1 MDIDLLFLISG
12 QMYKTETS
20 KMDLIILDW
29 KCWLKSDKINGHFML
44 RLTHTFVPVSYMIL
58 KVIHHTVL

>member
-1 MDIDLLFLISG
+1 
-12 QMYKTETS
+12 MYKTETS